1 MLIDGLLNMWSI
13 CEFSIT
19 WHDLQQMGSTSCHWM
34 NFKVKLRSQFENIK
48 TPQIHDER
56 EVCCRTA
63 EQLLRG
69 RHGEIVFSAE
79 IMNKLFF

>member
-19 WHDLQQMGSTSCHWM
+19 WHDLQQMAS